1 MKRTRNAVL
10 ACLSVIVISLV
21 LVTACNKENSNSSGA
36 IPSGKQKVSVTL
48 NDGPVLNLTSVIVDI
63 RYVEVKVDTGK
74 VRHDDRYYDDDHE
87 GDDDHQGNEVNHHG
101 DRFGVWDT
109 VGVTP
114 GLYDLV
120 KLQNGMDTLI
130 ATGITQAGKITM
142 IRVTLGNN
150 NSVSTDST
158 HTYPLPVCFGSPY
171 VYANIRTVS
180 LDSIGNNQ
188 FIVHLDFNIA
198 RSIRHYDGQYCL
210 KPVIIPYCGKN
221 SGSIEGIVLPSAA
234 HAFVEV
240 LNSSDTALAIPEDNG
255 VFKINGLP
263 PGTYSVLY
271 NSVALYHDTTLT
283 NISVLLGEETKL
295 PTIVLHP

>member
-1 MKRTRNAVL
+1 MKRTRNTVFV
-10 ACLSVIVISLV
+10 CLSVIVISLAFI
-21 LVTACNKENSNSSGA
+21 TACNKENSNSSSS
-36 IPSGKQKVSVTL
+36 IPPGHQKVSVTL

-74 VRHDDRYYDDDHE
+74 ARHDDDFYDDDHE
-87 GDDDHQGNEVNHHG
+87 GDDNQGDDENHHG

-130 ATGITQAGKITM
+130 ATGITQAGKITK

-158 HTYPLPVCFGSPY
+158 HHFPLPICDHSPY

-198 RSIRHYDGQYCL
+198 RSIRFDDGQYCL
-210 KPVIIPYCGKN
+210 KPIITPYSNNN
-221 SGSIEGIVLPSAA
+221 SGSIEGIVLPAAA
-234 HAFVEV
+234 HAYVEV
-240 LNSSDTALAIPEDNG
+240 LNNSDTALAIPEDEG
-255 VFKINGLP
+255 EFKIKGLA
-263 PGTYSVLY
+263 PGVYSVLFK
-271 NSVALYHDTTLT
+271 SVALYHDTTLT
-283 NISVLLGEETKL
+283 NITVLLGEETKL